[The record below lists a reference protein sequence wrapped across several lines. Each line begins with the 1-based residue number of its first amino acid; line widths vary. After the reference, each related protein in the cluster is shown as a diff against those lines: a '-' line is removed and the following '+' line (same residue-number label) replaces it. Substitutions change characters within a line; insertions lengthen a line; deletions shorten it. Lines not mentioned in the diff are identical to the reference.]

1 MDNQKRFIK
10 CIMGNLVHGN
20 TKISIDRLINIY
32 SNNKLY
38 FKSLLSNDEIVE
50 LDNIIQNIKNLYNY
64 HSKHNQKLTLYYYD
78 IRDCYILNYKDDKR
92 DFNIFDNQKNLLNI
106 INYLSNDNFQEII
119 KH

>member
-10 CIMGNLVHGN
+10 CIMGNLLYGN
-20 TKISIDRLINIY
+20 TKISIERLININ

-38 FKSLLSNDEIVE
+38 FKSLLSDDEIVE
-50 LDNIIQNIKNLYNY
+50 LDNIIKNISNLYNY
-64 HSKHNQKLTLYYYD
+64 HNKQNEKLTLYYYD
-78 IRDCYILNYKDDKR
+78 IRNCYILNYKDDKR

-106 INYLSNDNFQEII
+106 INYLSSNNFQEII

>member
-1 MDNQKRFIK
+1 MN
-10 CIMGNLVHGN
+10 NLLYKN
-20 TKISIDRLINIY
+20 TNVSIERLINIH

-38 FKSLLSNDEIVE
+38 FKSLLSGDEIIE
-50 LDNIIQNIKNLYNY
+50 LDNITQNIANLYNY
-64 HSKHNQKLTLYYYD
+64 HKKHNEKLTLYYYD
-78 IRDCYILNYKDDKR
+78 IRDCYILNYKDDKK